1 MQVGKEQKYGK
12 KKKAL
17 RLQWEIKN
25 IKKLCWKVWLG
36 FQWTCQVM
44 RSSPEDEKETAS
56 DYTLS
61 FSGNHN
67 VKMVVG

>member
-1 MQVGKEQKYGK
+1 M
-12 KKKAL
+12 
-17 RLQWEIKN
+17 
-25 IKKLCWKVWLG
+25 
-36 FQWTCQVM
+36 M